1 MKKFFAFLSKL
12 IALATFLGVIL
23 YCVGYFFA
31 SKARRVNELFT
42 NKETADEDEDNIG
55 I

>member
-12 IALATFLGVIL
+12 VALVTFLGVVL

-42 NKETADEDEDNIG
+42 KKETADDEEE
-55 I
+55 